1 MDYKKIA
8 SAAIGATAVAATAAL
23 SGAYVAYRL
32 TFRTDREAQ
41 KKGYSIPDKYTP
53 EQGELV
59 KRLVEEIKAIEYE
72 DVWIR
77 SRDGLK
83 LHGKYYHVADGAPL
97 QIQFHGYNGNTVRD
111 FCGGN
116 KIAREEG
123 HNTLVVEHRAH
134 GESQGK
140 TITFGVKEKLD
151 CIKWINY
158 AIERFGNDVKIIL
171 SGVSMGATTVLLA
184 SGLDLPKNV
193 VCIVADCGYSS
204 AEAIIKKVAKDR
216 SYPVKLCTPFLHL
229 GAFLFGRFNL
239 KKGSA
244 VEAVRKSKVPTLI
257 IHGTDDSLVPYYMGV
272 ELYGNCASEK
282 EFFGVEKAGHGLS
295 YVVEQENYTNTV
307 REFINKNLNKNS

>member
-8 SAAIGATAVAATAAL
+8 GVAIGATAVAATTAL
-23 SGAYVAYRL
+23 AGAYVAYRL
-32 TFRTDREAQ
+32 TFKTDRESQA
-41 KKGYSIPDKYTP
+41 KGYAIPDKYTP
-53 EQGELV
+53 EQGAMVRDLMDEM
-59 KRLVEEIKAIEYE
+59 KEIEYE
-72 DVWIR
+72 DVWIK

-134 GESQGK
+134 GQSRGR
-140 TITFGVKEKLD
+140 TITFGIKEKFD
-151 CIKWINY
+151 CLKWINY
-158 AIERFGNDVKIIL
+158 AIKRFGDDVKIIL
-171 SGVSMGATTVLLA
+171 SGVSMGASTVLMA

-204 AEAIIKKVAKDR
+204 AEEVIKKVAKDR
-216 SYPVKLCTPFLHL
+216 KYPVKLCTPFLHL
-229 GAFLFGRFNL
+229 GAIVFGHFNL

-244 VEAVRKSKVPTLI
+244 VEAVKKSKVPILI
-257 IHGTDDSLVPYYMGV
+257 IHGTDDSMVPYYMGI
-272 ELYGNCASEK
+272 EIYGNCRSEK
-282 EFFGVEKAGHGLS
+282 KFLGVEGAGHGMS
-295 YVVEQENYTNTV
+295 YIVDREKYTETV
-307 REFINKNLNKNS
+307 RDFINSYL

>member
-8 SAAIGATAVAATAAL
+8 GAAIGATAVAAAAAL
-23 SGAYVAYRL
+23 TGAYVAYRL

-41 KKGYSIPDKYTP
+41 KKGYAIPDKYTP
-53 EQGELV
+53 EQGQQIKELMDEM
-59 KRLVEEIKAIEYE
+59 KSIEYE
-72 DVWIR
+72 DVWIK

-97 QIQFHGYNGNTVRD
+97 QIQFHGYNGNTIRD

-123 HNTLVVEHRAH
+123 HNTLVIEHRAH

-140 TITFGVKEKLD
+140 TITFGIKEKFD
-151 CIKWINY
+151 CLQWINY
-158 AIERFGNDVKIIL
+158 AIKRFGDDVKIIL
-171 SGVSMGATTVLLA
+171 SGVSMGATTVLMA
-184 SGLDLPKNV
+184 AGLELPENV

-204 AEAIIKKVAKDR
+204 AEEVIKKTAKDR
-216 SYPVKLCTPFLHL
+216 KYPVKLCTPFLHL
-229 GAFLFGRFNL
+229 GALVFGRFRL

-244 VEAVRKSKVPTLI
+244 VEAIRKCKVPVLI

-272 ELYGNCASEK
+272 ELYGNCSSEK
-282 EFFGVEKAGHGLS
+282 KFLGVDKAGHGMS
-295 YVVEQENYTNTV
+295 YIVETEKYTETV
-307 REFINKNLNKNS
+307 KAFINSYL